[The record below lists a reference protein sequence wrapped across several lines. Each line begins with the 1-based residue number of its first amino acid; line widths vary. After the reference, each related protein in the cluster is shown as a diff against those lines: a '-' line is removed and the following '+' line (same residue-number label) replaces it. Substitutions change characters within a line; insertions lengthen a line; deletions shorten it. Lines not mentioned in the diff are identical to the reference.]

1 MGDHEFWQDGSV
13 HGFQSLLIAF
23 VSDLLP
29 RQVRAI
35 NEFQSLFSLFK
46 NVGWD
51 LRTQNLNKLSE
62 KTGQNIWSDQSE
74 SQKLLL

>member
-35 NEFQSLFSLFK
+35 NEFQSLFGIYLK
-46 NVGWD
+46 IVGWA
-51 LRTQNLNKLSE
+51 TQNLNS
-62 KTGQNIWSDQSE
+62 KTEPIKTVKIWTDQS
-74 SQKLLL
+74 SATSA